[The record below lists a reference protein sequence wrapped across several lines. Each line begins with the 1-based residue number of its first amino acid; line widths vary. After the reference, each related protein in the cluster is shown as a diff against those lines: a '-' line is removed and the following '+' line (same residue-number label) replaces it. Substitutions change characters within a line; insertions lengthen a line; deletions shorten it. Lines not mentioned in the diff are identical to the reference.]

1 MKIKEIQIYG
11 YGKIVELNVSNI
23 QSLQVFFGKNEAG
36 KSTMMAFIH
45 AMFFGFPTKQSSDLR
60 YEPKGH
66 SNYGGKILLET
77 ESHGS
82 VIIERIKGKAAG
94 DVSVQLEGGE
104 TGGEELL
111 KQILNGIDKS
121 TYQSIFS
128 FNVHGLQNVG
138 KVRAEDLGRYL
149 FAAGTMGTDSMIKA
163 EQQLQKQLDLLF
175 KPNGRKPEMNQLLEA
190 LREKD
195 RELKIAKSKNQ
206 DYSLLLAKKSELE
219 AALSV
224 LQIESRKM
232 QSELN
237 KTEVLI
243 KDWPLYKEMEQ
254 LQSKLMSLGET
265 QPFPIDGLARMEK
278 LEDRL
283 RSAKSELSNIKMRL
297 SELDAPLSSTKPDP
311 LIKEHEEE
319 IRHYIENWQHV
330 LQWKEASIKWS
341 FELEKCKDQIQ
352 QLRRELHFQDD
363 EISKLAMIDL
373 GINMKENLRLAVRE
387 NVSLNA
393 SRNDLKARLA
403 KEKAELSEIENR
415 CEKLEAQML
424 SEEQFRHLAEQQQQL
439 SNQKKWR
446 EEYERIHDKL
456 SFLKGIEKEKTKNF
470 HMPYFILC
478 IIFLA
483 LLGAGIM
490 TRQIF
495 LTAGSLAGVIVSL
508 MYLWVHIKKKNE
520 VIISK
525 DIKEL
530 KEKEHEL
537 KAKLAAIQ
545 GPSGVEEYEAQVRLR
560 EEWKG
565 KILQLEKQ
573 QNIYTEIKDSWNHFM
588 KKQEENER
596 LLQGIKQNLFLKSDF
611 SSEQLMDAF
620 ILLEKLVQM
629 VRKEEEIHKNIEHLN
644 GKIKDWERKFV
655 EIMKLI
661 ELDLQPTDEGIIQLK
676 TRIKIEKE
684 QQINYREI
692 RSLYSDLTIQKT
704 KWQAEYDTNAQ
715 SIHELLRGA
724 EENDV
729 ESYRDKGQRAI
740 EAVKLQEHLSL
751 IKDKLKKED
760 YQLLDK
766 AGSLKKLEEERI
778 KLMKDFKEKTEKM
791 EHFQSELARLTYEI
805 GLMEEG
811 GTFTD
816 RLHEF
821 YQLKSE
827 FNEKAKEWSRFALS
841 KTILSQT
848 LSRLKEER
856 FPKVIQAAEKY
867 LQILTG
873 GNYHHII
880 LQKDGSILIEREDHV
895 LFEPGEL
902 SQATAEQLYVALR
915 FSLIHII
922 KEDCPLPIIIDD
934 SFVNFDKERTFQ
946 VMQLL
951 REMSQSVQILFFTC
965 HEHLLNLFSQRDV
978 IDITK
983 TMPIAK

>member
-1 MKIKEIQIYG
+1 
-11 YGKIVELNVSNI
+11 
-23 QSLQVFFGKNEAG
+23 
-36 KSTMMAFIH
+36 MMAFIH

-77 ESHGS
+77 ESYGS

-138 KVRAEDLGRYL
+138 KVKAEDLGRYL

-163 EQQLQKQLDLLF
+163 ELQLQKQLDLLF
-175 KPNGRKPEMNQLLEA
+175 KPNGRKPEMNQLLVT

-219 AALSV
+219 AELSV

-254 LQSKLMSLGET
+254 LQSKLISLGET

-283 RSAKSELSNIKMRL
+283 RNAKSELSNIKMRL
-297 SELDAPLSSTKPDP
+297 SELDAPLSSAKPDP

-319 IRHYIENWQHV
+319 ILHYIENWHHV
-330 LQWKEASIKWS
+330 LQWKDAAMKWS

-387 NVSLNA
+387 NVSLSA

-403 KEKAELSEIENR
+403 KEKAELSEIEKR
-415 CEKLEAQML
+415 CEKLESQML

-495 LTAGSLAGVIVSL
+495 LTVGSLAGVIVSL
-508 MYLWVHIKKKNE
+508 LYLWVHRKKKNE

-545 GPSGVEEYEAQVRLR
+545 GPSEAEEYEAQVRLR
-560 EEWKG
+560 EEWKE

-596 LLQGIKQNLFLKSDF
+596 FLQGIKQSLFLKSDF

-629 VRKEEEIHKNIEHLN
+629 VRKEEEIHKNIEHLT
-644 GKIKDWERKFV
+644 GKIKEWESKFV

-661 ELDLQPTDEGIIQLK
+661 EQDLKPTDEGIIQLK

-692 RSLYSDLTIQKT
+692 KSLYSDLTIQKT

-729 ESYRDKGQRAI
+729 ESYRDKGQRGI
-740 EAVKLQEHLSL
+740 EAVKLREHLTL

-766 AGSLKKLEEERI
+766 AGSLQKLEEERI
-778 KLMKDFKEKTEKM
+778 KLMKDFKGKTEKM
-791 EHFQSELARLTYEI
+791 EYIQSELARLTYEI

-827 FNEKAKEWSRFALS
+827 FNEKAKEWSRLALS

-922 KEDCPLPIIIDD
+922 KDDCPLPIIIDD

-946 VMQLL
+946 VIQLL

-965 HEHLLNLFSQRDV
+965 HEHLLNLFSQRTV

-983 TMPIAK
+983 TMPIPK